1 MPSLTGPQRRL
12 GRSSSSS
19 TSERFKNM
27 TRLLAY
33 LLLSLILSTA
43 AQAQIRMPPGG
54 TTVDERQTVSLPT
67 VMPKH
72 CISLNAS
79 GASVILSRTDVES
92 VATMPAVG
100 DWVTEDER
108 LLKIRQNR
116 AKMLLESLSGKTDA
130 YGCSTLEQAEAG
142 DSVYLFTQA
151 INDLSAVV
159 VDANTEK
166 RVERVSVQFIAHA
179 GANGIISYLLPN
191 GRPFLTLLW
200 WIA

>member
-1 MPSLTGPQRRL
+1 
-12 GRSSSSS
+12 
-19 TSERFKNM
+19 M

-33 LLLSLILSTA
+33 LLLSLILSSGA
-43 AQAQIRMPPGG
+43 RAQVRMPPGG

-67 VMPKH
+67 VMPER

-92 VATMPAVG
+92 AATMPVAG
-100 DWVTEDER
+100 AWVTEDER
-108 LLKIRQNR
+108 LLKILQNR
-116 AKMLLESLSGKTDA
+116 AKMLLERLSGKTDA
-130 YGCSTLEQAEAG
+130 YGCAALAQAEAG
-142 DSVYLFTQA
+142 DSIYLFTQA

-159 VDANTEK
+159 IATETGK
-166 RVERVSVQFIAHA
+166 PAERVSVQFIAHA
-179 GANGIISYLLPN
+179 GANGIISYLLEN